1 MLDQLHVPDVMDYQH
16 ETRRKASGDQYQVKK
31 KAMGD
36 QNQMREKGTDVLN
49 QAGKEGTTNQYQV
62 GEKTMKNRHN
72 QQEIAESILVV
83 ESFLNQ
89 KQRKNILPHVEP
101 NDMNVVNTSG
111 DRNIGPN
118 KKRNVY
124 PSEKTSKQHQGNDN
138 IDKSPDQKETSKH
151 QKNTERQDQDQN
163 VYIVYPEN
171 SIGSQK
177 IQDSYPNIQDSFS
190 NNIQDIYSNNIQD
203 SYSSNI
209 QNTYPNNI
217 QDSYPN
223 NIQDNYPNNIQD
235 TYPNNILNSYPN
247 NIQDSYP
254 NNIQNY
260 YPNNLQD
267 SYSNNIQDN
276 YPNNI
281 KNNYPNNF
289 KDPYPINIQNTYPN
303 NIQDS
308 YPINIQ
314 DTYTNT
320 AQTTYPSNI
329 QNTLPINSYEGNPQQ
344 NSFSEQQFPLNKAVE
359 EHLNGKS
366 ENVGPLVLSDQSQAY
381 DPSLDS
387 SDQNKHFANTAPTG
401 FFSSVSE
408 QGNVWLNYY

>member
-49 QAGKEGTTNQYQV
+49 QAGKEGSTNQYQV
-62 GEKTMKNRHN
+62 GEKTMKTGHN

-190 NNIQDIYSNNIQD
+190 NNIQDSYSNNIQD

-276 YPNNI
+276 Y
-281 KNNYPNNF
+281 
-289 KDPYPINIQNTYPN
+289 
-303 NIQDS
+303 
-308 YPINIQ
+308 
-314 DTYTNT
+314 TNT

-366 ENVGPLVLSDQSQAY
+366 ENVGPLVLSDHSQAY